1 MDYLITGRVYNQS
14 MKKYLSLVPAY
25 LVVFAFFGLSSNT
38 VLAHNNG
45 YRSDVANFVR
55 ELKDVAGK
63 DRNIGEEV
71 RQIAKEQEESVEE
84 VESAK
89 EAVEEKGW
97 FRVFLIGTDYK
108 NIGVLRSRIVTTE
121 NHLQRLVKAID
132 RTTDPET
139 KSELEKQV
147 IELQDIKLEVEAF
160 IKDHESQFS
169 ILGWFVRLFNR

>member
-1 MDYLITGRVYNQS
+1 M
-14 MKKYLSLVPAY
+14 
-25 LVVFAFFGLSSNT
+25 VVFALFCFSSYA
-38 VLAHNNG
+38 VFAHTNG

-55 ELKDVAGK
+55 ELKNTAGK
-63 DRNIGEEV
+63 DRNIGQEV

-89 EAVEEKGW
+89 EAVEEKGR

-108 NIGVLRSRIVTTE
+108 NIGVLRSKIVTTE
-121 NHLQRLVKAID
+121 NHLQRLTKAID
-132 RTTDPET
+132 RTTDPAT
-139 KSELEKQV
+139 KAELEKQV
-147 IELQDIKLEVEAF
+147 LELQNIKFEVEAF